1 MGYQPINWNRPQDSL
16 DVEVWNRLTSNFW
29 LPEKVPVSND
39 LKGWERMTDEQRNAV
54 DKVFGGL
61 TALDTLQSQDGA
73 VVMHQDAK
81 TQHEQAVFSQILFME
96 AVHAKSYSTIFS
108 TLRSTEKIDEIFQWA
123 ITEPLLQDKIDIIDA
138 VYGKRHY
145 SCLGKTEEWKNA
157 FTKAASV
164 MLESFLFYSGFY
176 LPLKFSSMGKLTN
189 TADIIRLILRDEGV
203 HGFYIG
209 YKYQQI
215 RAELS
220 SFEQETLDSAVYRLL
235 FSLYEIEEKYTE
247 LIYDPLG
254 WTANVKSYLRYNANK
269 ALNNLGYEGT
279 FDEDTAQPE
288 AVILS
293 SMTIDANENHDFFSG
308 SGSSYVIGKAEE
320 TNDDDWS

>member
-123 ITEPLLQDKIDIIDA
+123 ITEPLLQDKIAIIND
-138 VYGKRHY
+138 VYGKKHY
-145 SCLGKTEEWKNA
+145 LCLGKTEEWKNA

-215 RAELS
+215 REGLS
-220 SFEQETLDSAVYRLL
+220 SFEQATLDSAVHRLL
-235 FSLYEIEEKYTE
+235 FSLYELEGKYTE

-254 WTANVKSYLRYNANK
+254 WTANVKAYLRYNANK

-320 TNDDDWS
+320 TDDDDWS

>member
-123 ITEPLLQDKIDIIDA
+123 ITEPLLQDKIAIVND
-138 VYGKRHY
+138 VYSKKHY
-145 SCLGKTEEWKNA
+145 LCLGKTEEWKNA

-215 RAELS
+215 REGLD
-220 SFEQETLDSAVYRLL
+220 SFEQLTLDSAVYRLL
-235 FSLYEIEEKYTE
+235 YDLYELEEKYTE

-254 WTANVKSYLRYNANK
+254 WTANVKTYLRYNANK
-269 ALNNLGYEGT
+269 ALNNLGYEGA

-320 TNDDDWS
+320 TDDEDWS

>member
-1 MGYQPINWNRPQDSL
+1 MSYAPINWNKVEDDL
-16 DVEVWNRLTSNFW
+16 DLEVWNRLTSNFW

-39 LKGWERMTDEQRNAV
+39 LKDWDRMTEEQRAAT
-54 DKVFGGL
+54 DYVFGGL

-73 VVMHQDAK
+73 VAMHQTSR
-81 TQHEQAVFSQILFME
+81 TQHEVAVFSNIIFME

-108 TLRSTEKIDEIFQWA
+108 TLRSSERIDEIFQWA
-123 ITEPLLQDKIDIIDA
+123 KTEPLLQSKIEIVNEAYSRTLEASPTEYEDA
-138 VYGKRHY
+138 F
-145 SCLGKTEEWKNA
+145 A
-157 FTKAASV
+157 KAASV

-209 YKYQQI
+209 YKFQQV
-215 RAELS
+215 RAGLS
-220 SFEQETLDSAVYRLL
+220 PFEKETLDSAVKEMLGQ
-235 FSLYEIEEKYTE
+235 LYALEEKYTE
-247 LIYDPLG
+247 FIYDPLG
-254 WTANVKSYLRYNANK
+254 WTENVKKYLRYNANK
-269 ALNNLGYEGT
+269 AMQNLGYDNF
-279 FDEDTAQPE
+279 FDEETAQPE

-293 SMTIDANENHDFFSG
+293 SMAIDANENHDFFSG

-320 TNDDDWS
+320 TDDDDWS

>member
-1 MGYQPINWNRPQDSL
+1 MSYQPINWNRPQDSL

-39 LKGWERMTDEQRNAV
+39 LKGWDRMTDEQRNAV
-54 DKVFGGL
+54 DMVFGGL

-73 VVMHQDAK
+73 VVMHQDAE

-108 TLRSTEKIDEIFQWA
+108 TLRSTERIDEIFQWA
-123 ITEPLLQDKIDIIDA
+123 ITEPLLQDKIAIINEA
-138 VYGKRHY
+138 YAKKHY
-145 SCLGKTEEWKNA
+145 LCLGKTMAWKNA
-157 FTKAASV
+157 FAKAASV

-209 YKYQQI
+209 YKYQQV
-215 RAELS
+215 RAGLS
-220 SFEQETLDSAVYRLL
+220 AFEQETLDSAVTRLL
-235 FSLYEIEEKYTE
+235 FSLYEIEEKYAE

-254 WTANVKSYLRYNANK
+254 WTANVKAYMRYNANK
-269 ALNNLGYEGT
+269 AMQNLGYEGL
-279 FDEDTAQPE
+279 FEENTAQPE

-320 TNDDDWS
+320 TDDDDWA

>member
-1 MGYQPINWNRPQDSL
+1 MSYQPINWNKVEDDL
-16 DVEVWNRLTSNFW
+16 DLEVWNRLTSNFW

-39 LKGWERMTDEQRNAV
+39 LKDWDRMTEEQRAAT
-54 DKVFGGL
+54 DYVFGGL

-73 VVMHQDAK
+73 VVMHQTSR
-81 TQHEQAVFSQILFME
+81 TQHEVAVFSNIIFME

-108 TLRSTEKIDEIFQWA
+108 TLRSSERIDEIFQWA
-123 ITEPLLQDKIDIIDA
+123 KTEPLLQGKIEIINDA
-138 VYGKRHY
+138 Y
-145 SCLGKTEEWKNA
+145 SRTLESFPGEYEDA
-157 FTKAASV
+157 FAKAASV

-209 YKYQQI
+209 YKFQQV
-215 RAELS
+215 RAGLTPNER
-220 SFEQETLDSAVYRLL
+220 EVLDSAVKEMLGQ
-235 FSLYEIEEKYTE
+235 LYALEEKYTE
-247 LIYDPLG
+247 FIYDPLG
-254 WTANVKSYLRYNANK
+254 WTENVKKYLRYNANK
-269 ALNNLGYEGT
+269 AMQNLGYDNF
-279 FDEDTAQPE
+279 FDEETAQPE

-293 SMTIDANENHDFFSG
+293 AMAIDANENHDFFSG

-320 TNDDDWS
+320 TDDEDWS

>member
-1 MGYQPINWNRPQDSL
+1 MSYAPINWNKVEDDL
-16 DVEVWNRLTSNFW
+16 DLEVWNRLTSNFW

-39 LKGWERMTDEQRNAV
+39 LKDWDRMTEEQRAAT
-54 DKVFGGL
+54 DYVFGGL

-73 VVMHQDAK
+73 VAMHQTSR
-81 TQHEQAVFSQILFME
+81 TQHEVAVFSNIIFME

-108 TLRSTEKIDEIFQWA
+108 TLRSSERIDEIFQWA
-123 ITEPLLQDKIDIIDA
+123 KTEPLLQGKIDIINKAYSRTLESVPSEYEDA
-138 VYGKRHY
+138 F
-145 SCLGKTEEWKNA
+145 A
-157 FTKAASV
+157 KAASV

-209 YKYQQI
+209 YKFQQV
-215 RAELS
+215 RAGLAPN
-220 SFEQETLDSAVYRLL
+220 EQRALDSAVKEMLGQ
-235 FSLYEIEEKYTE
+235 LYALEEKYTE
-247 LIYDPLG
+247 FIYDPLG
-254 WTANVKSYLRYNANK
+254 WTENVKKYLRYNANK
-269 ALNNLGYEGT
+269 AMQNLGYDNF
-279 FDEDTAQPE
+279 FDEETAQPE

-293 SMTIDANENHDFFSG
+293 AMAIDANENHDFFSG

-320 TNDDDWS
+320 TDDEDWS

>member
-123 ITEPLLQDKIDIIDA
+123 ITEPLLQDKIAIIND
-138 VYGKRHY
+138 VYSKKHY
-145 SCLGKTEEWKNA
+145 LCLGKTEEWKNA

-215 RAELS
+215 RAGLN
-220 SFEQETLDSAVYRLL
+220 SFEELTLDSAVYRLL
-235 FSLYEIEEKYTE
+235 YDLYELEEKYTE

-254 WTANVKSYLRYNANK
+254 WTANVKTYLRYNANK

-320 TNDDDWS
+320 TDDDDWS

>member
-1 MGYQPINWNRPQDSL
+1 MSYAPINWNKVEDDL
-16 DVEVWNRLTSNFW
+16 DLDVWNRLTSNFW

-39 LKGWERMTDEQRNAV
+39 LKDWDRMTEEQRVAT
-54 DKVFGGL
+54 DHVFGGL

-73 VVMHQDAK
+73 VAMHQTSR
-81 TQHEQAVFSQILFME
+81 TQHEVAVFSNIIFME

-108 TLRSTEKIDEIFQWA
+108 TLRSSDRIDEIFQWA
-123 ITEPLLQDKIDIIDA
+123 KTEPLLQGKIDIVNKA
-138 VYGKRHY
+138 YGCTLDSEPSDY
-145 SCLGKTEEWKNA
+145 ENA
-157 FTKAASV
+157 FAKAASV

-209 YKYQQI
+209 YKFQQV
-215 RAELS
+215 RAGLAPS
-220 SFEQETLDSAVYRLL
+220 EQRALDSAVKEMLGQ
-235 FSLYEIEEKYTE
+235 LYALEEKYTE
-247 LIYDPLG
+247 FIYDPLG
-254 WTANVKSYLRYNANK
+254 WTENVKKYLRYNANK
-269 ALNNLGYEGT
+269 AMQNLGYDKY
-279 FDEDTAQPE
+279 FDEETAQPE

-293 SMTIDANENHDFFSG
+293 AMAIDANENHDFFSG

-320 TNDDDWS
+320 TDDDDWA

>member
-1 MGYQPINWNRPQDSL
+1 MSYQPINWNKVEDDL
-16 DVEVWNRLTSNFW
+16 DLEVWNRLTSNFW

-39 LKGWERMTDEQRNAV
+39 LKDWDRMTEEQRAAT
-54 DKVFGGL
+54 DFVFGGL

-73 VVMHQDAK
+73 VAMHQTSR
-81 TQHEQAVFSQILFME
+81 TQHEVAVFSNIIFME

-108 TLRSTEKIDEIFQWA
+108 TLRSSERIDEIFQWA
-123 ITEPLLQDKIDIIDA
+123 KTEPLLQGKIEIINDA
-138 VYGKRHY
+138 Y
-145 SCLGKTEEWKNA
+145 SRTLDSVPADYEDA
-157 FTKAASV
+157 FAKAASV

-209 YKYQQI
+209 YKFQQV
-215 RAELS
+215 RAGLTPN
-220 SFEQETLDSAVYRLL
+220 EQEVLDSAVKEMLGQ
-235 FSLYEIEEKYTE
+235 LYALEEKYTE
-247 LIYDPLG
+247 FIYDPLG
-254 WTANVKSYLRYNANK
+254 WTENVKKYLRYNANK
-269 ALNNLGYEGT
+269 AMQNLGYDNF
-279 FDEDTAQPE
+279 FDEETAQPE

-293 SMTIDANENHDFFSG
+293 AMAIDANENHDFFSG

-320 TNDDDWS
+320 TDDEDWS

>member
-1 MGYQPINWNRPQDSL
+1 MSYQPINWNKVEDDL
-16 DVEVWNRLTSNFW
+16 DLEVWNRLTSNFW

-39 LKGWERMTDEQRNAV
+39 LKDWDRMTEEQRAAT
-54 DKVFGGL
+54 DFVFGGL

-73 VVMHQDAK
+73 VAMHQTSR
-81 TQHEQAVFSQILFME
+81 TQHEVAVFSNIIFME

-108 TLRSTEKIDEIFQWA
+108 TLRSSERIDEIFQWA
-123 ITEPLLQDKIDIIDA
+123 KTEPLLQSKIEIVNDA
-138 VYGKRHY
+138 YRLTLEDFH
-145 SCLGKTEEWKNA
+145 TEYDDA
-157 FTKAASV
+157 FAKAASV

-209 YKYQQI
+209 YKFQQV
-215 RAELS
+215 RAGLTPNEK
-220 SFEQETLDSAVYRLL
+220 EVLDSAVKEMLDQ
-235 FSLYEIEEKYTE
+235 LYALEEKYTE
-247 LIYDPLG
+247 FIYDPLG
-254 WTANVKSYLRYNANK
+254 WTENVKKYLRYNANK
-269 ALNNLGYEGT
+269 AMQNLGYDNF
-279 FDEDTAQPE
+279 FDEEAAQPE

-293 SMTIDANENHDFFSG
+293 AMAIDANENHDFFSG

-320 TNDDDWS
+320 TDDEDWS